1 MLKIGPKLVAT
12 VALGAMLGSTHAQD
26 SSAGDWIKNPGMG
39 NYKAYAEFK
48 MANYAAA
55 RHIWE
60 ILAGLGNAD
69 ALFNLGILAED
80 GLGEDKDMKKAQGL
94 YVAAANAGGFKAQYR
109 LGMLYSQD
117 GAVPKDIDKAR
128 HYLSLAAQSGDKE
141 AAARLAS
148 LAQPDRPLTEFEQAE
163 NLSSTGKHAEA
174 ATLYRRAAD
183 TGNVTARTRL
193 AWMYEA
199 GRGVERNLDE
209 AARLFMRSAEDGDA
223 EAQYAIAVMYRTGKG
238 QPQDIDQ
245 SVSWLKRAAA
255 QNYPPAQAALAAEDG
270 SR

>member
-1 MLKIGPKLVAT
+1 MKIGLKSMAGL
-12 VALGAMLGSTHAQD
+12 ALWAMLGSPHAQD
-26 SSAGDWIKNPGMG
+26 SSAGDWIRNPGMG

-80 GLGEDKDMKKAQGL
+80 GLGEEKDMKKAETL

-117 GAVPKDIDKAR
+117 GAVPKDVEKAR
-128 HYLSLAAQSGDKE
+128 RYLSLAAQGGDKE
-141 AAARLAS
+141 AASRLAS

-163 NLSSTGKHAEA
+163 NLTSVGRHAEA
-174 ATLYRRAAD
+174 ASLYRRAAD
-183 TGNVTARTRL
+183 AGNITARTRL

-199 GRGVERNLDE
+199 GRGVDRNLDE
-209 AARLFMRSAEDGDA
+209 AARHFMRSAEDGDA

-238 QPQDIDQ
+238 QPEDLDR
-245 SVSWLKRAAA
+245 SMRWLERSAA
-255 QNYPPAQAALAAEDG
+255 QNYPPAQAALAAQDG